1 MPRTLSPEAVAA
13 FLSQESD
20 EVLFACVRIDHPD
33 LPAPIR
39 LVNNTEPSERADGVY
54 TPADMKVELPDDTE
68 DGNGG
73 ASLVCSNA
81 RREVLAQIRSLRGVP
96 TCRIEACLASSPDRV
111 EMGPYRF
118 DIVGS
123 GYDIL
128 RVNLTLGQDDAFLNQ
143 WFPYDEVTPVSH
155 PGLPW

>member
-13 FLSQESD
+13 FLSQESE

-33 LPAPIR
+33 LPQPIR
-39 LVNNTEPSERADGVY
+39 LVNNTEPAVRVDGIY
-54 TPADMKVELPDDTE
+54 SPADMTVELPDDTE
-68 DGNGG
+68 DGSG
-73 ASLVCSNA
+73 AAALSCSNVK
-81 RREVLAQIRSLRGVP
+81 REVMGYIRSLRGVP

-123 GYDIL
+123 AYDVL
-128 RVNLTLGQDDAFLNQ
+128 RVHLTLGQDDAFLNQ